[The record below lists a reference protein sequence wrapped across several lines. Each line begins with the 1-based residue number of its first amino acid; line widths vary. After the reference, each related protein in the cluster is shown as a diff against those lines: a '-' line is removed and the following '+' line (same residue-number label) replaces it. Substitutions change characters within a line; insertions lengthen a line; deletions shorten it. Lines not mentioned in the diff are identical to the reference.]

1 MPLMFYGKERDVPP
15 QFRSLTQLVNMLSRV
30 HGVREELLDDIR
42 AQIERDEYMTKE
54 KLNEA
59 IHRLLREIMSD
70 EEKVS

>member
-1 MPLMFYGKERDVPP
+1 MFYGNERDVPP
-15 QFRSLTQLVNMLSRV
+15 QFRSLTQLVSMLSRV

>member
-15 QFRSLTQLVNMLSRV
+15 QFRSLTQLVSMLSRV

>member
-15 QFRSLTQLVNMLSRV
+15 QFRSLTQLVSMLSRV

-54 KLNEA
+54 RLNEA